1 MDILKKKW
9 IYIIAGFV
17 VYLFMGCSLAW
28 SVFVVPLETLFNW
41 TRDQTS
47 LAFTINILMFAVGS
61 ILTGMLSK
69 KLSFSMLLKI
79 SAILMCVGFLLSSL
93 ISSVFQ
99 LYLTYGV
106 LVGVGIGLGYN
117 CVLSACPLWL
127 PEKAG
132 TATGILL
139 MGYALSTAIF
149 GPVLNTLISSVGIVN
164 TFRTLGFVCGA
175 GIFIGS
181 FFIRV
186 PKLQE
191 LEQLPQ
197 VSRNANKKTY
207 NVITSEMVKKPI
219 FWVYFIIVV
228 LFGGMGLTV
237 VNHCSPMLTEGLA
250 VSATLAALVVSIT
263 SICNGVS
270 RFLWGIVFDKIGVK
284 RCLLLVSICFIVA
297 SVGMFISF
305 ISNITFL
312 FIMSACLMYASYG
325 GNAITCASVIRELF
339 GHRTFSLNFSV
350 LSLNTVIN
358 SFFPTIIGLV
368 QVSTGTYILPLM
380 ILIGV
385 SMISMI
391 MIFIFTK
398 LYNKD
403 YENGNEA
410 LER

>member
-1 MDILKKKW
+1 MDILKKRW
-9 IYIIAGFV
+9 IYIIAGFIIF
-17 VYLFMGCSLAW
+17 LFMSCSLAW

-61 ILTGMLSK
+61 VLTGILSK
-69 KLSFSMLLKI
+69 KIPFSMLLKL

-93 ISSVFQ
+93 VDSIFQ

-127 PEKAG
+127 PEKTG

-164 TFRTLGFVCGA
+164 RFRTLAIVCGA
-175 GIFIGS
+175 GIFVGS
-181 FFIRV
+181 FFVRV
-186 PKLQE
+186 PKLEE

-219 FWVYFIIVV
+219 FWVYFTIVV
-228 LFGGMGLTV
+228 LFGGMGLIV
-237 VNHCSPMLTEGLA
+237 INHCSPMLTEGLA
-250 VSATLAALVVSIT
+250 VSATLAALVVSVT

-270 RFLWGIVFDKIGVK
+270 RFVWGIVFDKIGVK

-297 SVGMFISF
+297 SVGLFISF
-305 ISNITFL
+305 TGNISFL
-312 FIMSACLMYASYG
+312 FIISACVMYVSYG

-339 GHRTFSLNFSV
+339 GHRTFSLNYSV
-350 LSLNTVIN
+350 LSLNTVI
-358 SFFPTIIGLV
+358 
-368 QVSTGTYILPLM
+368 M
-380 ILIGV
+380 I
-385 SMISMI
+385 
-391 MIFIFTK
+391 
-398 LYNKD
+398 
-403 YENGNEA
+403 
-410 LER
+410 